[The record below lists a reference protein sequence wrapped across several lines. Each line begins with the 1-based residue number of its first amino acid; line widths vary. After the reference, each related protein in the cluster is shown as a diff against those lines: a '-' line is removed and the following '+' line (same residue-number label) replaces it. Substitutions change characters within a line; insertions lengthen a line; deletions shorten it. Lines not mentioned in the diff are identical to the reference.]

1 MQFSP
6 IRSFGFIDTPT
17 HSLWRLFM
25 SNRLLQRDYFRNI
38 LKYGAIMTNK
48 VCVIIGGGSGMGAA
62 VAREMNKRNYD
73 LALMS
78 PSKNCEILANQLGG
92 IAVRGKAENATDLQ
106 ELFNTT
112 MNRYGRIDSL
122 LIHVGGPPKGDLLEI
137 SDEDWITA
145 NEMVLLP
152 VIRMSKLVTPIMQA
166 QGGGS
171 IVNITTFSAFEP
183 SLTFPTSSVYRV
195 GVSSFTKLYSDR
207 YGADNIRMN
216 CLLPGFTDSLDLPQ
230 RFADMSVFK
239 RLASAEEQAKAAAFL
254 LTEDSSYITGQSIR
268 NDGGVTRSM

>member
-1 MQFSP
+1 
-6 IRSFGFIDTPT
+6 
-17 HSLWRLFM
+17 
-25 SNRLLQRDYFRNI
+25 
-38 LKYGAIMTNK
+38 MTKK

-62 VAREMNKRNYD
+62 VGREMNKRHYN

-78 PSKNCEILANQLGG
+78 PSKNCVILANELGG
-92 IAVRGKAENATDLQ
+92 IAVQGKAENANDLN

-112 MNRYGRIDSL
+112 MEKYQRIDSL

-152 VIRMSKLVTPIMQA
+152 VIRMSKLVTPVMQS

-183 SLTFPTSSVYRV
+183 SLIFPTSSVYRV

-207 YGADNIRMN
+207 YGADNIRMD

-230 RFADMSVFK
+230 KFANMSVFK

-254 LTEDSSYITGQSIR
+254 LTDDSSYITGQSIR

>member
-1 MQFSP
+1 M
-6 IRSFGFIDTPT
+6 
-17 HSLWRLFM
+17 
-25 SNRLLQRDYFRNI
+25 
-38 LKYGAIMTNK
+38 KEK
-48 VCVIIGGGSGMGAA
+48 VCVIVGGGKGMGAA
-62 VAREMNKRNYD
+62 VAREMNKRHYR

-78 PSKNCEILANQLGG
+78 PSENCEKLANELDG
-92 IAVRGKAENATDLQ
+92 IAVRGKAENAADTQ
-106 ELFNTT
+106 ALFDAT
-112 MNRYGRIDSL
+112 MEKYGRIDSL
-122 LIHVGGPPKGDLLEI
+122 LIHVGGPPKGDLLDI
-137 SDEDWITA
+137 SDEDWIKA

-152 VIRMSKLVTPIMQA
+152 VIRMSKLVTPIMKD

-207 YGADNIRMN
+207 YGSNNIRMN

-230 RFADMSVFK
+230 KFADMSTFK

-254 LTEDSSYITGQSIR
+254 LSDDSTYITGQSIR
-268 NDGGVTRSM
+268 SDGGVTRHM

>member
-1 MQFSP
+1 
-6 IRSFGFIDTPT
+6 
-17 HSLWRLFM
+17 M
-25 SNRLLQRDYFRNI
+25 SE
-38 LKYGAIMTNK
+38 K
-48 VCVIIGGGSGMGAA
+48 VCVIIGAGRGMGAA
-62 VAREMNKRNYD
+62 TARLMHNKGYK

-78 PSKNCEILANQLGG
+78 PSESCETLAQELSG
-92 IAVRGKAENATDLQ
+92 IAVRGRAENADDTQ
-106 ELFNTT
+106 ALFDDT
-112 MNRYGRIDSL
+112 MTAYGRIDSL
-122 LIHVGGPPKGDLLEI
+122 LIHVGGPPKGDLLDI
-137 SDEDWITA
+137 SDEDWVKA
-145 NEMVLLP
+145 NEMILMP
-152 VIRMSKLVTPIMQA
+152 VIRMSKLVTPVMQK

-230 RFADMSVFK
+230 KFADMSVFK
-239 RLASAEEQAKAAAFL
+239 RLAKAEEQARAAAFL

-268 NDGGVTRSM
+268 SDGGVTRSM